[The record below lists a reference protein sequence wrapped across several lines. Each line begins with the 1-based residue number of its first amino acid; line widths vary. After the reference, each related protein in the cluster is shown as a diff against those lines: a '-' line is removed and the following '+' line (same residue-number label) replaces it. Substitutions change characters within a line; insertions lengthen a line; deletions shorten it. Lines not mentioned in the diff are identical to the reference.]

1 MLAQA
6 APTPLGDKIAAL
18 IRHKSGSRAEKIAKA
33 RDGIGVPQR
42 YARPALKQSAQGLG
56 PALLVSLGKPLKM
69 HHFTRKW
76 RERAGSPRARKH
88 FLSAA
93 EEDKCKEIV
102 TIGFDSVRV
111 LIVDDELS
119 VRKML
124 AVMLTQGGVKCS
136 HVSTPEEALD
146 KLQNESFDAV
156 ISDLRM
162 GPTSGMDLL
171 EKLHSGYPDVAFL
184 MATGVAD
191 VRVGVEAMKQE
202 AEYYL
207 LKPFDMDVVLASLGR
222 ALQRKQLEREVQ
234 NYRKHLESM
243 VAERTQQLEI
253 AMSQLE
259 RSYSTTLEALGSA
272 IDLRD
277 SATAG
282 HARRVLWY
290 SIKLA
295 NTLGGLEDQLKNIAM
310 GACLHDIGKLA
321 TPDGILLKPGALS
334 DHERWDGSGY
344 PRGLR
349 GDEIPLSARIFAV
362 ADTLDAITSDR
373 PYRAALPFS
382 AARDV
387 ITRESGKLFDSVVA
401 DAFLGIPEESWASIS
416 TEAATRVISSVFA
429 LSDQSL
435 ASTPGFHLPLC
446 FPRLHATP
454 ERRDA

>member
-1 MLAQA
+1 M
-6 APTPLGDKIAAL
+6 
-18 IRHKSGSRAEKIAKA
+18 
-33 RDGIGVPQR
+33 
-42 YARPALKQSAQGLG
+42 
-56 PALLVSLGKPLKM
+56 KM

-76 RERAGSPRARKH
+76 RERTGSPRARKH

-93 EEDKCKEIV
+93 EEDKRKEIV

-191 VRVGVEAMKQE
+191 VRVGVQAMKQG
-202 AEYYL
+202 ADDYL

-259 RSYSTTLEALGSA
+259 RSYSATLEALGSA

-334 DHERWDGSGY
+334 DQERKVMQRHVVIGYDLVKGIPFLAEAAEIILAHHERWDGSGY

>member
-1 MLAQA
+1 
-6 APTPLGDKIAAL
+6 
-18 IRHKSGSRAEKIAKA
+18 
-33 RDGIGVPQR
+33 
-42 YARPALKQSAQGLG
+42 
-56 PALLVSLGKPLKM
+56 
-69 HHFTRKW
+69 
-76 RERAGSPRARKH
+76 
-88 FLSAA
+88 
-93 EEDKCKEIV
+93 
-102 TIGFDSVRV
+102 
-111 LIVDDELS
+111 
-119 VRKML
+119 ML

-171 EKLHSGYPDVAFL
+171 EKLQSGYPHVAFL

-191 VRVGVEAMKQE
+191 VRVGVQAMKQG
-202 AEYYL
+202 ADDYL

-222 ALQRKQLEREVQ
+222 ALQKKQLEREVQ
-234 NYRKHLESM
+234 NYRRHLESM

-259 RSYSTTLEALGSA
+259 RSYSATLEALGSA

-321 TPDGILLKPGALS
+321 TPDGILLKPGALNDQERCVMQRHVVIGYELVKGIPFLAEAS
-334 DHERWDGSGY
+334 ELILTHHERWDGSGY

-349 GDEIPLSARIFAV
+349 GDEIPISARIFAV

-382 AARDV
+382 AAREV
-387 ITRESGKLFDSVVA
+387 MASESGKLFDCVVA
-401 DAFLGIPEESWASIS
+401 GAFLSIPEETWASIG
-416 TEAATRVISSVFA
+416 TGAATKVIDSAVV
-429 LSDQSL
+429 LSDRSSAL
-435 ASTPGFHLPLC
+435 TPGFRPPRELPLS
-446 FPRLHATP
+446 FPRQPKAY
-454 ERRDA
+454 ESRDALWQPKPTA

>member
-1 MLAQA
+1 M
-6 APTPLGDKIAAL
+6 
-18 IRHKSGSRAEKIAKA
+18 
-33 RDGIGVPQR
+33 
-42 YARPALKQSAQGLG
+42 
-56 PALLVSLGKPLKM
+56 
-69 HHFTRKW
+69 
-76 RERAGSPRARKH
+76 
-88 FLSAA
+88 
-93 EEDKCKEIV
+93 

-171 EKLHSGYPDVAFL
+171 EKLHSGYPHVAFL

-191 VRVGVEAMKQE
+191 VRVGVQAMKQG
-202 AEYYL
+202 ADDYL

-259 RSYSTTLEALGSA
+259 RSYSATLEALGSA

-334 DHERWDGSGY
+334 DQERKVMQRHVVIGYDLVKGIPFLAEAAEIILAHHERWDGSGY

>member
-1 MLAQA
+1 M
-6 APTPLGDKIAAL
+6 
-18 IRHKSGSRAEKIAKA
+18 
-33 RDGIGVPQR
+33 
-42 YARPALKQSAQGLG
+42 
-56 PALLVSLGKPLKM
+56 KM

-76 RERAGSPRARKH
+76 RERTGSPRARKH
-88 FLSAA
+88 LLSAA
-93 EEDKCKEIV
+93 EEDKRKEIV

-171 EKLHSGYPDVAFL
+171 EKLHSGYPHVAFL

-191 VRVGVEAMKQE
+191 VRVGVQAMKQG
-202 AEYYL
+202 ADDYL

-259 RSYSTTLEALGSA
+259 RSYSATLEALGSA

-334 DHERWDGSGY
+334 DQERKVMQRHVVIGYDLVKGIPFLAEAAEIILAHHERWDGSGY